1 MHDTDNNRYR
11 NFLVIFY
18 DESIHY
24 KFNDVIFNLH
34 GFKYWA
40 YIKHEPDDEDKQIHY
55 HAFIRLDNPKSIEA
69 MSKALGG
76 VPVHKI
82 QNVKNIRSS
91 CRYLTHI
98 DYPEKIQYSL
108 DEVKISGLF
117 KRKYLKHFEDI
128 KSEEEIIEDMYNW
141 IDTWHFDTYQEKLK
155 MFVQFV
161 NMQCY
166 DTIYKRYR
174 FEFQDYLKANL

>member
-40 YIKHEPDDEDKQIHY
+40 YIKHEPDEEEKQAHY
-55 HAFIRLDNPKSIEA
+55 HAYIRLDNPKSIEA

-82 QNVKNIRSS
+82 QSVLNI
-91 CRYLTHI
+91 
-98 DYPEKIQYSL
+98 
-108 DEVKISGLF
+108 F
-117 KRKYLKHFEDI
+117 F
-128 KSEEEIIEDMYNW
+128 
-141 IDTWHFDTYQEKLK
+141 
-155 MFVQFV
+155 
-161 NMQCY
+161 
-166 DTIYKRYR
+166 
-174 FEFQDYLKANL
+174 

>member
-1 MHDTDNNRYR
+1 MHESDKNRYR
-11 NFLVIFY
+11 NFMAIFY

-40 YIKHEPDDEDKQIHY
+40 YIKHESDEEEKQVHY
-55 HAFIRLDNPKSIEA
+55 HCFVTVDNAKSEEAFAKCL
-69 MSKALGG
+69 G
-76 VPVHKI
+76 VPVHKV
-82 QNVKNIRSS
+82 QHVKNIRSS

-117 KRKYLKHFEDI
+117 RRKFLKHFEDV
-128 KSEEEIIEDMYNW
+128 KTEEEILQDMYNW
-141 IDTWHFDTYQEKLK
+141 IDIWNFDSYHEKLK
-155 MFVQFV
+155 MFVQYV

-174 FEFQDYLKANL
+174 FELQDYLKASI